1 MMMEELKLEP
11 LEIQDPLGIRVRTD
25 LCDSLAPSLSDQA
38 PTMAGAN
45 SGSGGGG
52 GTGGVATEPPLP
64 NPAAAV
70 ASSSSKH
77 YRWVTTHNL
86 DRTFDAVL
94 GGWRKRVTSIPIF
107 HET

>member
-1 MMMEELKLEP
+1 MMVEELKLEP

-25 LCDSLAPSLSDQA
+25 LCDSFALSLSDQA

-45 SGSGGGG
+45 SGGG

-64 NPAAAV
+64 NPAV

-77 YRWVTTHNL
+77 YRWVTTKDVTTHNL
-86 DRTFDAVL
+86 DRT
-94 GGWRKRVTSIPIF
+94 
-107 HET
+107 

>member
-25 LCDSLAPSLSDQA
+25 LCDSLALSLSDQA

-45 SGSGGGG
+45 SGG

-86 DRTFDAVL
+86 DRT
-94 GGWRKRVTSIPIF
+94 SIGHPRPKA
-107 HET
+107 